1 VYLINH
7 TSHLEENVAR
17 IKSALE
23 LALEKTAD
31 VQGDPKSVKAYER
44 KQEGK
49 RLVSRM
55 TEDKEFDLKKELKK
69 YPPEEQNW
77 IKEGFYEVI
86 VSHLSLPAN
95 EEELERVRFLKRG
108 LDEIIKDRKGLD
120 YLFEQVEQIFN
131 QYLQNRQ
138 QLIESLRQQFS
149 GRLRQREEEM
159 SRQLGRQIHL
169 DPASDPEFSNALQQ
183 NLNRLQ
189 ERYGD
194 VIDQVRTELGHMFEK
209 SV

>member
-1 VYLINH
+1 
-7 TSHLEENVAR
+7 VAR

-49 RLVSRM
+49 RLVSRL

-69 YPPEEQNW
+69 YSPEEQQW

-108 LDEIIKDRKGLD
+108 LGEIIKDRKGLD

-194 VIDQVRTELGHMFEK
+194 VIDQIRTELGHMFEK

>member
-1 VYLINH
+1 M
-7 TSHLEENVAR
+7 AR

-49 RLVSRM
+49 RLVSRL

-69 YPPEEQNW
+69 YSPEEQQW

-108 LDEIIKDRKGLD
+108 LGEIIKDRKGLD

-194 VIDQVRTELGHMFEK
+194 VIDQIRTELGHMFEK

>member
-1 VYLINH
+1 MNH

-49 RLVSRM
+49 RLVSRL
-55 TEDKEFDLKKELKK
+55 TEDKELDLKKELKK
-69 YPPEEQNW
+69 YSPEEQQW

-108 LDEIIKDRKGLD
+108 LGEIIKDRKGLD

-194 VIDQVRTELGHMFEK
+194 VIDQIRTELGHMFEK

>member
-1 VYLINH
+1 MNH

-49 RLVSRM
+49 RLVSRL

-69 YPPEEQNW
+69 YSPEEQQW

-108 LDEIIKDRKGLD
+108 LGEIIKDRKGLD

-194 VIDQVRTELGHMFEK
+194 VIDQIRTELGHMFEK